1 MMYSATMMMPGM
13 EEGNANNFKDELK
26 TSLKDGVKPIVDLI
40 FDYFDKDGDGN
51 ITEQEFVMATQ
62 ALEGSPQ
69 GACEAVFKVVDSN
82 GNGKIEA
89 NEAAEFIG
97 GMADVAGNVS
107 DVMIDLAANFFRGPA
122 VAAVVD

>member
-69 GACEAVFKVVDSN
+69 GACEAVFKVVE
-82 GNGKIEA
+82 I
-89 NEAAEFIG
+89 
-97 GMADVAGNVS
+97 
-107 DVMIDLAANFFRGPA
+107 FFKGPA
-122 VAAVVD
+122 VAAVTGQVFAVVDADGDGKITLAEG